1 MYMTTDTDD
10 GQLKNTVSE
19 FLQDNYAFLYWT
31 EGKNNG
37 NPKIQNQ
44 EGSSGFSEIHF
55 RLKICRDT
63 RHVTPPAQVT

>member
-1 MYMTTDTDD
+1 
-10 GQLKNTVSE
+10 
-19 FLQDNYAFLYWT
+19 LQDNYAFLYWT